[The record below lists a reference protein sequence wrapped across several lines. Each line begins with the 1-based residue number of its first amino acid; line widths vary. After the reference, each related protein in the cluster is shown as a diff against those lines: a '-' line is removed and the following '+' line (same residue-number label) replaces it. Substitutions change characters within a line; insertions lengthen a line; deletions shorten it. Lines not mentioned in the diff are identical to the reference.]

1 MESTPMEGGGDVN
14 WRWRVGAE
22 GASFLARASVTV
34 NAYVADRQF
43 SGVGGSASAVQRGSG
58 ARHDRRRP
66 VRRT

>member
-22 GASFLARASVTV
+22 GARFLARASVTV

-43 SGVGGSASAVQRGSG
+43 SGVGGPTRVWCEA
-58 ARHDRRRP
+58 
-66 VRRT
+66 

>member
-22 GASFLARASVTV
+22 GARFLARASVTV

-43 SGVGGSASAVQRGSG
+43 SGVGGVGVGGPTRVWCEA
-58 ARHDRRRP
+58 
-66 VRRT
+66 